1 MISIYLFFIG
11 LLGAFLS
18 RKNFILCLMS
28 LELMLLA
35 INMNFVFFS
44 LYTDTVFGQ
53 ISTFFI
59 LVVGACESAIGLALI
74 VVYYKGY
81 RLFLKNIIFFFYL
94 TLKFFFTDICS
105 INNRCTY
112 KYIMEKKINI
122 NQKRNYNTNG
132 IPKDNNSNNYTINNI
147 LTNIVKDSEYIT
159 ISDLKFDSINFT
171 IDTKFD
177 FAKLSESE
185 QYNFLVNQF
194 LLERYK
200 FLQIDYKERK

>member
-81 RLFLKNIIFFFYL
+81 RY
-94 TLKFFFTDICS
+94 
-105 INNRCTY
+105 Y
-112 KYIMEKKINI
+112 Y
-122 NQKRNYNTNG
+122 
-132 IPKDNNSNNYTINNI
+132 
-147 LTNIVKDSEYIT
+147 
-159 ISDLKFDSINFT
+159 
-171 IDTKFD
+171 
-177 FAKLSESE
+177 
-185 QYNFLVNQF
+185 
-194 LLERYK
+194 
-200 FLQIDYKERK
+200 

>member
-122 NQKRNYNTNG
+122 NQKRNYNSNG
-132 IPKDNNSNNYTINNI
+132 IPKDNSNRINNL

-159 ISDLKFDSINFT
+159 ISDFTFDFINFT
-171 IDTKFD
+171 IDTASNFLKFSD
-177 FAKLSESE
+177 TEK
-185 QYNFLVNQF
+185 YNFLVNEY
-194 LLERYK
+194 LLYK
-200 FLQIDYKERK
+200 YKVLQIDSKKNK